1 MDAVLND
8 LRSELWLRLREKNEI
23 VWTTKKGEKIPI
35 NKMTDAHLINAIKM
49 LEREVDMMEHLGDFD
64 TIIDLD

>member
-23 VWTTKKGEKIPI
+23 VWTTKEGKRIPI
-35 NKMTDAHLINAIKM
+35 NKMTDTHLINTIKM
-49 LEREVDMMEHLGDFD
+49 LEKEVDIMEHLGDFD
-64 TIIDLD
+64 AIIDLD

>member
-23 VWTTKKGEKIPI
+23 VWTTKEGEKIPI
-35 NKMTDAHLINAIKM
+35 NKMTDAHLINAIKI
-49 LEREVDMMEHLGDFD
+49 LEKEVDIIEHLGDFA

>member
-23 VWTTKKGEKIPI
+23 VWTTKEGKRIPI
-35 NKMTDAHLINAIKM
+35 NKMTDTHLINTIKM
-49 LEREVDMMEHLGDFD
+49 LEKEVDVMEHLGDFD
-64 TIIDLD
+64 AIIDLD